1 MAFKEVE
8 KGPEEV
14 GRYWKP
20 EKKGDSIEGN
30 IYAFVDGEY
39 GKQIDLYRGTDEDG
53 NYDLCQLPAHADLKR
68 TYVNLEVGDYIR
80 VEVAEVKE
88 PTGKSQYGKIIYKV
102 LKDEDR
108 AVVFPN
114 AEGEDYYAEE

>member
-20 EKKGDSIEGN
+20 EKVGDCIEGN
-30 IYAFVDGEY
+30 IYEFVDGDY
-39 GKQIDLYRGTDEDG
+39 GKQIDLYMGMTEDDE
-53 NYDLCQLPAHADLKR
+53 YKLCQLPAHADLKR
-68 TYVNLEVGDYIR
+68 AYVNLEVGDYIK
-80 VEVAEVKE
+80 VEVAEIKE
-88 PTGKSQYGKIIYKV
+88 PTGKSQYGKMIYKI

-108 AVVFPN
+108 ALSFD
-114 AEGEDYYAEE
+114 EDDYYEE

>member
-39 GKQIDLYRGTDEDG
+39 GKQIDLYRGMTEDDE
-53 NYDLCQLPAHADLKR
+53 YDLCQLPAHADLKR
-68 TYVNLEVGDYIR
+68 TYVNLEVGDFIR

-88 PTGKSQYGKIIYKV
+88 RTDRKGNKYSVLIYKV

-108 AVVFPN
+108 ALSFD
-114 AEGEDYYAEE
+114 EDDDFYAE